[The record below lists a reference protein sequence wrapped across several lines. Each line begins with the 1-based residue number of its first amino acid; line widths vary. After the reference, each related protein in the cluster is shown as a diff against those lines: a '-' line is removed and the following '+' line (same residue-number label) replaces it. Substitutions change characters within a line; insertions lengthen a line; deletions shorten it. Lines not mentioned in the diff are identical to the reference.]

1 MEYEEDRMRRPQWS
15 ISPVL
20 ALSVGALAAC
30 AVAASGAAAAAPE
43 PATTGTRTVYL
54 VRHGEYH
61 EDDPRDPTIGRG
73 LDERGREQSRLT
85 GERFTR
91 MAAHV
96 DRLRSSTMTRAR
108 ETAGIVGTLSGGLVP
123 EPSADLCE
131 CTPPTRRADVMA
143 RYRSGDVDSCGR
155 RLERA
160 WKEIFRPTSG
170 RDSVEVVVCHGNV
183 IRYFACRAMGVNPDA
198 WLGMATAN
206 CAVTAIQIRPD
217 GTPRLLSYGD
227 VGHLPPELQNY
238 ADYRWD
244 PGLKPKQP

>member
-1 MEYEEDRMRRPQWS
+1 MRREGWG
-15 ISPVL
+15 IAVAL
-20 ALSVGALAAC
+20 ALCAGAFIASAG
-30 AVAASGAAAAAPE
+30 AASQAATAE
-43 PATTGTRTVYL
+43 SETTPGTRTIYL
-54 VRHGEYH
+54 VRHGEYD

-73 LDERGREQSRLT
+73 LNERGREQSRLT
-85 GERFTR
+85 GERFAR
-91 MAAHV
+91 MAARV
-96 DRLRSSTMTRAR
+96 DRVRSSTMTRAR
-108 ETAGIVGTLSGGLVP
+108 ETAEIIGRLAGGLTP
-123 EPSADLCE
+123 EPFADLSE

-143 RYRSGDVDSCGR
+143 RYRAGEVDSCGR
-155 RLERA
+155 RLDRD
-160 WKEIFRPTSG
+160 WNEIFRPAAG

-183 IRYFACRAMGVNPDA
+183 IRYFACLAMGANPDA

-244 PGLKPKQP
+244 PGLKPKKP